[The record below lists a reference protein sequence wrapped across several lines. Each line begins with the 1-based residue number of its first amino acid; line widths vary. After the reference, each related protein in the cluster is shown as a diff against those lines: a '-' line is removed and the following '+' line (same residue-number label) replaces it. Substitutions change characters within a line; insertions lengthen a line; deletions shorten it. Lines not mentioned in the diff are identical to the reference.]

1 MPVYELMRKNERVTL
16 MALNQ
21 SGGIEKCDYK
31 NINRRI
37 APLQEQICVDG
48 IQRWWGKRAVP
59 LNQGKIKHILEQ
71 QGIFYP
77 EEYLVKNLGLSLTDY
92 YWIRPID
99 SGLTWEMVNLYQ
111 NDFCGSLE
119 LEDRMTSGRKP
130 LSTYTPDSTLQGE
143 LEKSWIILENKRYL
157 VKGNRDYLSAES
169 INEVFASYLHHNK

>member
-1 MPVYELMRKNERVTL
+1 MRKNERVTL

-71 QGIFYP
+71 QGIFTTNKMQK
-77 EEYLVKNLGLSLTDY
+77 VNHRITRITANQCLSL
-92 YWIRPID
+92 IHI
-99 SGLTWEMVNLYQ
+99 
-111 NDFCGSLE
+111 
-119 LEDRMTSGRKP
+119 
-130 LSTYTPDSTLQGE
+130 
-143 LEKSWIILENKRYL
+143 
-157 VKGNRDYLSAES
+157 
-169 INEVFASYLHHNK
+169 

>member
-1 MPVYELMRKNERVTL
+1 MRKNERVTL
-16 MALNQ
+16 MALNK

-92 YWIRPID
+92 YWIPVLHGRWSI
-99 SGLTWEMVNLYQ
+99 
-111 NDFCGSLE
+111 CI
-119 LEDRMTSGRKP
+119 RMTFAEV
-130 LSTYTPDSTLQGE
+130 LSW
-143 LEKSWIILENKRYL
+143 KI
-157 VKGNRDYLSAES
+157 A
-169 INEVFASYLHHNK
+169 